1 MGCLSEAFLVLL
13 RSGLWEQEPD
23 DLSCFPLS
31 EQDWTRLLRIARQQT
46 VTGLVYR
53 GICRLPEELLPSDII
68 LMKWVVAVEQIEQ
81 GNSRMN
87 EGLKGLYHLF
97 VKEGIIPVLQ
107 KGQGIAQLYEEP
119 LLREFGDIDFYFSDS
134 EMSRQAVD
142 LLVRLGVKVN
152 KMPDGSFNYRWKGW
166 EVEHHSRLI
175 DCYNPFLQGYLK
187 KLEAVTDCV
196 RIPMDGAEDLEVKVP
211 SPCLNLVLLDMHIM
225 KHAFGW
231 GIGLR
236 QLCDMAR
243 ACYVWHGKMDTKLF
257 KEVSRKT
264 GITRWNSLLF
274 SFLKDYLGLPA
285 TYLPYEVKPVDS
297 SALLERIM
305 TGGGLWLLWNRKT
318 AGRYFCL
325 GTKMEDSLFV
335 FAKCEICVQVC
346 SKRGILEFCPT
357 DERSVLNGYK

>member
-1 MGCLSEAFLVLL
+1 MDCLSEAFLVLL

-53 GICRLPEELLPSDII
+53 GICRLPEELLPPEII
-68 LMKWVVAVEQIEQ
+68 LMKWVVAAEQIEQ

-142 LLVRLGVKVN
+142 LLTRLGVKVN

-175 DCYNPFLQGYLK
+175 DCYNPFLQRYLK
-187 KLEAVTDCV
+187 KLEAETDSV
-196 RIPMDGAEDLEVKVP
+196 RIPMDGEEDLEVKVP
-211 SPCLNLVLLDMHIM
+211 SPCLNLMLLDMHIM

-243 ACYVWHGKMDTKLF
+243 ACYVWQGKMDTKLF

-305 TGGGLWLLWNRKT
+305 TGGNFGFYGTRRLQGGTSVWARKWRT
-318 AGRYFCL
+318 ACSFLRNVKFACRYAPKEGFW
-325 GTKMEDSLFV
+325 SFV
-335 FAKCEICVQVC
+335 QLMKGQ
-346 SKRGILEFCPT
+346 L
-357 DERSVLNGYK
+357 